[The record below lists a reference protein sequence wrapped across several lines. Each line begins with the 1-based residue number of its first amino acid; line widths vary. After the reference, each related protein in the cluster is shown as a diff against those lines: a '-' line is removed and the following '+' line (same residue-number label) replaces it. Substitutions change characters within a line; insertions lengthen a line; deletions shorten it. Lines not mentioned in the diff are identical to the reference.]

1 MYFKRLEM
9 QGFKSF
15 ADPAVIEFHEGVTC
29 IVGPNGSGKSNIS
42 DALRWVLGEQ
52 SPKMLRGGKMEE
64 VIFSGTASRK
74 SRGMAEVTLVID
86 NSTGIL
92 PIDYN
97 EVAITRRMYRSG
109 ESEYLI
115 NNNQCR
121 LRDIK
126 ELIMDTG
133 IGVDGYSIIGQGKIA
148 DIVSSKPESR
158 REIFEEA
165 AGVVMYKSK
174 KAESER
180 KLSSASANLERV
192 NDIISE
198 IEGRIDGLKEDSIKA
213 EEYLKLKERFRELE
227 INITLKNIDRLE
239 AANQTAK
246 DDMAD
251 FVMNIEKL
259 SEEKRLL
266 DESIEQKRQK
276 NDNLEKLGSEA
287 RDKLLARV
295 EEISALTGK
304 NQLDA
309 ARLNAIERDFNRTAE
324 ELEELQGKLTREK
337 TTAEELEKQKLE
349 TASRLEAA
357 EESLRR
363 KVEKH
368 SEILQKSAELTE
380 KSDEKRN
387 EMYELYNRET
397 AKRSEARSM
406 ESYMESLQ
414 QRRVQISEEN
424 KALEQNRDESLALM
438 KEAEQKEEAIE
449 KELIEIKEQINQHI
463 RISAEL
469 SDEAASLDKDSSHIR
484 LTLGQN
490 NARKKTIEEMENNYE
505 GYNNAV
511 RFVMKGNLRGIEGVA
526 AELMEVPAGLETAV
540 ETALGA
546 SMQNIICKSDGDAK
560 AAVRALKENRAGR
573 ATFLPVESVRGSK
586 VSLPSAVISA
596 PGFTGLGCDLI
607 KCDRRY
613 EGIFMYLLGR
623 VAVVETMEDAIAFSK
638 KTGTGVRFVT
648 KDGEIVNA
656 SGAITGGKYKNVTAN
671 LLERKNEIEKLAQ
684 QINILEIKAEETEKK
699 AEEIRSKKEYI
710 QKELQ
715 DMESKARDL
724 EMQAFNIKAQ
734 IENASSNAKDLESG
748 RERREQQLAS
758 VDADYNNACLMSR
771 QLNEEAEECLK
782 KAEEIQT
789 QIETL
794 MEEQAKIREEA
805 ERASDDITAER
816 IEKNKCQA
824 DSEGMTQ
831 VINRVNSSI
840 EEISSQMDAKK
851 TQMSFLEDERKEI
864 LCGAEGSEETV
875 KVKEQEKEDLERYI
889 AGVTSERET
898 LAAELTEMSKEQSV
912 LGEQINTYRDHRYQ
926 QEIKLAKNETQL
938 DTLKEKLWE
947 DFEVSYLQ
955 ALQLR
960 KEDFVMSS
968 AQKEDREIR
977 NRLKELGDVNVGSI
991 KEYAQVRERYQFLTE
1006 QRKDITEAMEQLQA
1020 IVDDMEK
1027 TIKSRFKENFD
1038 KVVINFEETFKEL
1051 FGGGHAELRLDDEEN
1066 PLEAG
1071 IEIIAQPPGKKLQN
1085 INLMSGGEKTMT
1097 AIALMFAVL
1106 QTTPTPF
1113 CILDEVE
1120 AALDD
1125 TNIDRF
1131 SRYLRNFHDIQF
1143 AIVTHQK
1150 ATMEHAD
1157 VLYGVTMPEK
1167 GVSKILSLRLGD
1179 EFKL

>member
-287 RDKLLARV
+287 KDKLLARV

-309 ARLNAIERDFNRTAE
+309 ERLNAIERDFNRTAE
-324 ELEELQGKLTREK
+324 ELQELQEKLTREK
-337 TTAEELEKQKLE
+337 TAAAELEKQKLE

-424 KALEQNRDESLALM
+424 KAFEQNRDESLALM

-511 RFVMKGNLRGIEGVA
+511 RFVMKGKLRGIEGVA
-526 AELMEVPAGLETAV
+526 AELMEVPAGL
-540 ETALGA
+540 
-546 SMQNIICKSDGDAK
+546 
-560 AAVRALKENRAGR
+560 
-573 ATFLPVESVRGSK
+573 
-586 VSLPSAVISA
+586 
-596 PGFTGLGCDLI
+596 
-607 KCDRRY
+607 
-613 EGIFMYLLGR
+613 
-623 VAVVETMEDAIAFSK
+623 
-638 KTGTGVRFVT
+638 
-648 KDGEIVNA
+648 
-656 SGAITGGKYKNVTAN
+656 
-671 LLERKNEIEKLAQ
+671 
-684 QINILEIKAEETEKK
+684 
-699 AEEIRSKKEYI
+699 
-710 QKELQ
+710 
-715 DMESKARDL
+715 
-724 EMQAFNIKAQ
+724 
-734 IENASSNAKDLESG
+734 
-748 RERREQQLAS
+748 
-758 VDADYNNACLMSR
+758 
-771 QLNEEAEECLK
+771 
-782 KAEEIQT
+782 
-789 QIETL
+789 
-794 MEEQAKIREEA
+794 
-805 ERASDDITAER
+805 
-816 IEKNKCQA
+816 
-824 DSEGMTQ
+824 
-831 VINRVNSSI
+831 
-840 EEISSQMDAKK
+840 
-851 TQMSFLEDERKEI
+851 
-864 LCGAEGSEETV
+864 
-875 KVKEQEKEDLERYI
+875 
-889 AGVTSERET
+889 
-898 LAAELTEMSKEQSV
+898 
-912 LGEQINTYRDHRYQ
+912 
-926 QEIKLAKNETQL
+926 
-938 DTLKEKLWE
+938 
-947 DFEVSYLQ
+947 
-955 ALQLR
+955 
-960 KEDFVMSS
+960 
-968 AQKEDREIR
+968 
-977 NRLKELGDVNVGSI
+977 
-991 KEYAQVRERYQFLTE
+991 
-1006 QRKDITEAMEQLQA
+1006 
-1020 IVDDMEK
+1020 
-1027 TIKSRFKENFD
+1027 
-1038 KVVINFEETFKEL
+1038 
-1051 FGGGHAELRLDDEEN
+1051 
-1066 PLEAG
+1066 
-1071 IEIIAQPPGKKLQN
+1071 
-1085 INLMSGGEKTMT
+1085 
-1097 AIALMFAVL
+1097 
-1106 QTTPTPF
+1106 
-1113 CILDEVE
+1113 
-1120 AALDD
+1120 
-1125 TNIDRF
+1125 
-1131 SRYLRNFHDIQF
+1131 
-1143 AIVTHQK
+1143 
-1150 ATMEHAD
+1150 
-1157 VLYGVTMPEK
+1157 
-1167 GVSKILSLRLGD
+1167 
-1179 EFKL
+1179 